1 MFDITVILS
10 KLFGVLYIG
19 FCMYLV
25 SLALKDYEKNHNK
38 GDKRK

>member
-25 SLALKDYEKNHNK
+25 SLALKDYENRNNY
-38 GDKRK
+38 GDKKK